1 MRVAKAHPLLTWL
14 RLEPRDYSR
23 ALDQLLIQRDRYLQI
38 EPDHSGPAPGF
49 VEWVWQT
56 EVPQLLQKERYRAQ
70 FEEHRETLELGLLAI
85 DSDILRN
92 TASLQQEKQDKQQQ
106 IDAINAAL
114 GES

>member
-1 MRVAKAHPLLTWL
+1 ML
-14 RLEPRDYSR
+14 
-23 ALDQLLIQRDRYLQI
+23 ALASLGSNWTQSY
-38 EPDHSGPAPGF
+38 
-49 VEWVWQT
+49 W
-56 EVPQLLQKERYRAQ
+56 AQ

-92 TASLQQEKQDKQQQ
+92 TASLQEEKQDKQQQ

>member
-49 VEWVWQT
+49 VEWVWQN
-56 EVPQLLQKERYRAQ
+56 EVPQLLLKERYRAQ
-70 FEEHRETLELGLLAI
+70 FEEHRGTLELGLLAI

-92 TASLQQEKQDKQQQ
+92 TASLQEEKQDKQQQ